1 MSSIKS
7 IKEIKQ
13 DRENRGADAADFNC
27 DVLVIGG
34 GGAGLAAAIEAADN
48 DAHVILLE
56 KNPELGGTT
65 AWSIGSFTATQTTQQ
80 LAQGIEDSPD
90 DHFADMPK
98 FSGPLADRDNPAL
111 RRLFVDNANET
122 LRWLEALGVE
132 FFGPMP
138 EPPHSKPR
146 MHNVLPNSKAYIRQL
161 GQQAQ
166 NIGIDVR
173 LGTRATRFLL
183 EGDRVTGVACGIGDG
198 DGGDGEAGDGARGGE
213 HEIRARA
220 VVLAS
225 GDYAANPE
233 LKARFI
239 SPAVAKVD
247 AMNPT
252 ATGDGHV
259 MAFPL
264 GAHVLNGDVL
274 SGPNLRFVPPPS
286 ESLDRKLPPTRL
298 MAKLM
303 RFALTYFP
311 DRILRPFVLG
321 FTTTSMA
328 PELDLFAKG
337 ALLIDKEGARITG
350 APPTLGLT
358 IADHPDKIGYVILDR
373 ALADK
378 FSAWPDFISTAPGVS
393 YAYFD
398 DFRRTRP
405 DIFHK
410 GGSLRELAEALAI
423 DGKTLVASVA
433 AHNSDAAHALSKPPF
448 YALGPAK
455 SYVVLTD
462 GGLAVSD
469 GLQVLGDGDKPIP
482 GLYAAGSAGQGGL
495 MLKGHGHHIGWAFTS
510 GRIAAAE
517 AASQTAVEPVEEAVT
532 QAAS

>member
-1 MSSIKS
+1 MAAVEQV
-7 IKEIKQ
+7 KEHK
-13 DRENRGADAADFNC
+13 EGAARNPSDVAC

-34 GGAGLAAAIEAADN
+34 GGSGLAAAIEAATH

-80 LAQGIEDSPD
+80 LAQGIDDSPD
-90 DHFADMPK
+90 AHFADMPK
-98 FSGPLADRDNPAL
+98 FAGPLADRDNPVL

-132 FFGPMP
+132 FYGPMP
-138 EPPHSKPR
+138 EPPHTQPR
-146 MHNVLPNSKAYIRQL
+146 MHNVLPNSKAYIRAL
-161 GQQAQ
+161 GQRAE
-166 NIGIDVR
+166 NIGVDVR
-173 LGTRATRFLL
+173 VGTKATRFLL
-183 EGDRVTGVACGIGDG
+183 EGDRVIGAVCDLG
-198 DGGDGEAGDGARGGE
+198 AGEAY
-213 HEIRARA
+213 EIRARS

-233 LKARFI
+233 LKAKYI
-239 SPAVAKVD
+239 SPEVAKVD

-252 ATGDGHV
+252 ATGDGHL

-274 SGPNLRFVPPPS
+274 SGPTLRFVPPPT
-286 ESLDRKLPPTRL
+286 ESLDRQLPPSRFVGKMMRL
-298 MAKLM
+298 
-303 RFALTYFP
+303 ALQYLP
-311 DRILRPFVLG
+311 QRLLRPFILR

-337 ALLIDKEGARITG
+337 ALLVNKLGGRITG
-350 APPTLGLT
+350 APPMLGLN
-358 IADHPDKIGYVILDR
+358 IASEPDKIGYVIMDQG
-373 ALADK
+373 LADI
-378 FSAWPDFISTAPGVS
+378 FSAWPNFISTAPGVS

-410 GGSLRELAEALAI
+410 GGSISELAEMLSV
-423 DGKTLVASVA
+423 DREVLSASIAKHNEEA
-433 AHNSDAAHALSKPPF
+433 ASKIVSPPF

-462 GGLAVSD
+462 GGLAVNEN
-469 GLQVLGDGDKPIP
+469 LQVLNDKDQAIA
-482 GLYAAGSAGQGGL
+482 GLYAAGSVGQGGL

-510 GRIAAAE
+510 GRIAGRLAAAE
-517 AASQTAVEPVEEAVT
+517 SAQDDAAVPDAVSQAVSA
-532 QAAS
+532 

>member
-1 MSSIKS
+1 MPSIKS
-7 IKEIKQ
+7 LKQ
-13 DRENRGADAADFNC
+13 IRRDRENKMTSSPDLAC

-34 GGAGLAAAIEAADN
+34 GGAGLAAAIEAVAN

-80 LAQGIEDSPD
+80 IARGIEDSPD
-90 DHFADMPK
+90 EHFADMPK

-122 LRWLEALGVE
+122 LRWLEGMGVE

-138 EPPHSKPR
+138 EPPHTKPR

-161 GQQAQ
+161 GQWAQ
-166 NIGIDVR
+166 EIGVDIRV
-173 LGTRATRFLL
+173 GTRATRFLL
-183 EGDRVTGVACGIGDG
+183 DGDRVSGVVCDIGDG
-198 DGGDGEAGDGARGGE
+198 EE
-213 HEIRARA
+213 HEVRAHA

-259 MAFPL
+259 MAFEL

-274 SGPNLRFVPPPS
+274 SGPTLRFVPPPT

-303 RFALTYFP
+303 RFALRYFP

-337 ALLIDKEGARITG
+337 ALLVDKDGTRIAG
-350 APPTLGLT
+350 APPTLGLA
-358 IADHPDKIGYVILDR
+358 IADRPDKIGYVIMDQT
-373 ALADK
+373 LADK
-378 FSAWPDFISTAPGVS
+378 FSVWPNFISTAPGVS

-410 GGSLRELAEALAI
+410 ADSLPALALSLAM
-423 DGKTLVASVA
+423 DPDALSAAVW
-433 AHNSDAAHALSKPPF
+433 AHNSGTAAALSRPPF

-462 GGLAVSD
+462 GGLAVSN
-469 GLQVLGDGDKPIP
+469 GLQVLGEGDKPIP

-510 GRIAAAE
+510 GRLVGRIAAAE
-517 AASQTAVEPVEEAVT
+517 AAARTTAHPVEESVAR
-532 QAAS
+532 AAG

>member
-1 MSSIKS
+1 MSSIKT

-13 DRENRGADAADFNC
+13 ARDTRPGAADFAC

-65 AWSIGSFTATQTTQQ
+65 AWSIGSFTATQTDQQ

-90 DHFADMPK
+90 AHFADMPK
-98 FSGPLADRDNPAL
+98 FSGKLADRDNPAL
-111 RRLFVDNANET
+111 RRLFVDNAAET

-161 GQQAQ
+161 GQQVQ
-166 NIGIDVR
+166 NIGVDVR
-173 LGTRATRFLL
+173 VGARATRFLL
-183 EGDRVTGVACGIGDG
+183 DGDRVTGVMCDIGNG
-198 DGGDGEAGDGARGGE
+198 EGGNGEE
-213 HEIRARA
+213 HEIRAHV

-274 SGPNLRFVPPPS
+274 SGPTLRFVPPPA
-286 ESLDRKLPPTRL
+286 ESLDRKLPPSRL
-298 MAKLM
+298 VAKLM
-303 RFALTYFP
+303 RFALRYFP
-311 DRILRPFVLG
+311 DRLLRPFVLG

-358 IADHPDKIGYVILDR
+358 IADHPDKIGYVIMDQI
-373 ALADK
+373 LADT
-378 FSAWPDFISTAPGVS
+378 FSAWPNFISTAPGVS

-410 GGSLRELAEALAI
+410 AGSLPELAAELSIDCKALA
-423 DGKTLVASVA
+423 GSVA
-433 AHNSDAAHALSKPPF
+433 AHNGDAAQALSKPPY

-469 GLQVLGDGDKPIP
+469 NLQVLGEGDKPIP
-482 GLYAAGSAGQGGL
+482 GLYAAGSVGQGGL

-510 GRIAAAE
+510 GRLAGRIAAE
-517 AASQTAVEPVEEAVT
+517 DAAARTAMDPSGEAVT
-532 QAAS
+532 QAAG

>member
-1 MSSIKS
+1 MATVDQ
-7 IKEIKQ
+7 IKELR
-13 DRENRGADAADFNC
+13 DGADPSAVAC

-48 DAHVILLE
+48 DAHVILIE

-80 LAQGIEDSPD
+80 LASGIDDNPD
-90 DHFADMPK
+90 AHFDDMPK
-98 FSGPLADRDNPAL
+98 FAGPLADRDNPTL

-132 FFGPMP
+132 FYGPMP
-138 EPPHSKPR
+138 EPPHTQPR
-146 MHNVLPNSKAYIRQL
+146 MHNVLPNSKAYIRAL

-166 NIGIDVR
+166 NIGVDVR
-173 LGTRATRFLL
+173 VGVRAKRFLL
-183 EGDRVTGVACGIGDG
+183 DGDRVVGAACDL
-198 DGGDGEAGDGARGGE
+198 GDGEDR
-213 HEIRARA
+213 EIRAHT

-233 LKARFI
+233 LKARYI
-239 SPAVAKVD
+239 SPEVAKVD

-252 ATGDGHV
+252 ATGDGHE

-264 GAHVLNGDVL
+264 GARVLNGDVL
-274 SGPNLRFVPPPS
+274 SGPTLRFVPPPT
-286 ESLDRKLPPTRL
+286 ETLDRQLPPSRFVGKMMRL
-298 MAKLM
+298 
-303 RFALTYFP
+303 ALQHFP
-311 DRILRPFVLG
+311 QRLLRPFILR

-337 ALLIDKEGARITG
+337 ALLVNKLGGRITG
-350 APPTLGLT
+350 APPKLGLN
-358 IADHPDKIGYVILDR
+358 IASEPDKIGYVIMDQT
-373 ALADK
+373 LADT
-378 FSAWPDFISTAPGVS
+378 FSAWPNFISTAPGVS

-405 DIFHK
+405 DIFYK
-410 GGSLRELAEALAI
+410 AGSLPELAEALSI
-423 DGKTLVASVA
+423 DGAALTASVA
-433 AHNSDAAHALSKPPF
+433 AHNEEAESKIGTAPY

-462 GGLAVSD
+462 GGLAVNEN
-469 GLQVLGDGDKPIP
+469 LQVLNDKDEPIV
-482 GLYAAGSAGQGGL
+482 GLYAAGSVGQGGL

-510 GRIAAAE
+510 GRIAGRLAAT
-517 AASQTAVEPVEEAVT
+517 AAMRHNAPDTVQRAATA
-532 QAAS
+532 

>member
-7 IKEIKQ
+7 TGEIQKVRQ
-13 DRENRGADAADFNC
+13 DRETSAADTAGSNC

-48 DAHVILLE
+48 GARVILLE

-80 LAQGIEDSPD
+80 IAQGIEDSPD
-90 DHFADMPK
+90 EHFADMPK

-122 LRWLEALGVE
+122 LRWLEAQGVE

-138 EPPHSKPR
+138 EPPHTKPR

-161 GQQAQ
+161 GQKARA
-166 NIGIDVR
+166 IGVDVR
-173 LGTRATRFLL
+173 VGTRATRFLL
-183 EGDRVTGVACGIGDG
+183 DGDRVTGATCDTENGAAG
-198 DGGDGEAGDGARGGE
+198 DGGGPD
-213 HEIRARA
+213 IRARA

-225 GDYAANPE
+225 GDYAANAE

-239 SPAVAKVD
+239 SPEVAKVD

-274 SGPNLRFVPPPS
+274 SGPTLRFVPPPA

-303 RFALTYFP
+303 RFALRYFP

-337 ALLIDKEGARITG
+337 ALLVNREGLRITG
-350 APPTLGLT
+350 APPSLGLA
-358 IADHPDKIGYVILDR
+358 IAGHPGKIGYVIVDQ
-373 ALADK
+373 ALADT
-378 FSAWPDFISTAPGVS
+378 FSAWPNFISTAPGVS

-410 GGSLRELAEALAI
+410 AGSLPELAEALSV

-433 AHNSDAAHALSKPPF
+433 AHNSEAPQTLSKPPY

-469 GLQVLGDGDKPIP
+469 GLQVLGEGDRPIP

-510 GRIAAAE
+510 GRLAGRIAAAE
-517 AASQTAVEPVEEAVT
+517 AASQAGDAPLDQAVK

>member
-7 IKEIKQ
+7 IKQARQ
-13 DRENRGADAADFNC
+13 DRKNQMTNPSDFAC

-90 DHFADMPK
+90 EHFADMPK

-138 EPPHSKPR
+138 EPPHTKPR

-161 GQQAQ
+161 GQQVE
-166 NIGIDVR
+166 NIGVDVR
-173 LGTRATRFLL
+173 LAARATRFLL
-183 EGDRVTGVACGIGDG
+183 DGDRVTGAVCDIGDG
-198 DGGDGEAGDGARGGE
+198 VEQ
-213 HEIRARA
+213 EIRARA

-239 SPAVAKVD
+239 SPEVAKVD

-286 ESLDRKLPPTRL
+286 ESLDRKLPPSRL

-303 RFALTYFP
+303 RFALRYFP

-337 ALLIDKEGARITG
+337 ALLVDKDGARISG
-350 APPTLGLT
+350 APPTLGLS
-358 IADHPDKIGYVILDR
+358 IADRPDKIGYVIMDR
-373 ALADK
+373 ALADT
-378 FSAWPDFISTAPGVS
+378 FSAWPNFISTAPGVS

-410 GGSLRELAEALAI
+410 AGSLPELAAELSMDRDALA
-423 DGKTLVASVA
+423 AAVA
-433 AHNSDAAHALSKPPF
+433 AHNGEAAASIAKPPY

-469 GLQVLGDGDKPIP
+469 GLQVLGENDKPIP
-482 GLYAAGSAGQGGL
+482 GLFAAGSVGQGGL

-510 GRIAAAE
+510 GRLVGRIAAAE
-517 AASQTAVEPVEEAVT
+517 AVSHAGAEPVEREGT
-532 QAAS
+532 QAAG